1 MGTMLA
7 ATTAQDV
14 HVTDQRVLAEVLAEV
29 VGGVG
34 VITLNRP
41 KALNALSLGMVR
53 SLMATLL
60 RWRDDAS
67 VLAVMLRGSARL
79 MPDGSLGATH
89 FCAGG
94 DIRFM
99 HEAGMSGDL
108 AIDDFFTEE
117 YDLDHFIH
125 VYPKPVIA
133 WLDGIVMGGGMGLAQ
148 GATLRVATPAVKMAM
163 PETRIGLIPDVAG
176 GYFLS
181 RLPGAV
187 GEYLGI
193 VGQTFNA
200 HDALH
205 WRLVDGIVSP
215 DAQAALLQ
223 TWAGQ
228 PVGSGAQAVACVKAC
243 CLSEADALTAVPAR
257 SLSLHEPAIDQHF
270 ALPTVE
276 AMCAALQEDGSEWA
290 LSALKHLQG
299 NSPLMMKV
307 TLRQIRM
314 ARHMG
319 LGEVFRLERNLVR
332 QCFAL
337 RKGAA
342 SETVEGVRA
351 LAVDKDHQPRWNPGT
366 LAEVTQAQVD
376 AFFEPPW
383 PSHIHPLRHLTD

>member
-1 MGTMLA
+1 
-7 ATTAQDV
+7 
-14 HVTDQRVLAEVLAEV
+14 VTDQLVLTEV

-41 KALNALSLGMVR
+41 KALNALSLDMVR
-53 SLMATLL
+53 SLMATLT
-60 RWRDDAS
+60 RWRDDPA
-67 VLAVMLRGSARL
+67 VLAVMLLGSARTQA
-79 MPDGSLGATH
+79 DGTEGARH

-108 AIDDFFTEE
+108 SIDDFFTEE
-117 YDLDHFIH
+117 YDLDHALH
-125 VYPKPVIA
+125 VYPKPVMA
-133 WLDGIVMGGGMGLAQ
+133 WLEGIVMGGGMGLAQ
-148 GATLRVATPAVKMAM
+148 GATLRVATPSVKMAM

-181 RLPGAV
+181 RLPGSA
-187 GEYLGI
+187 GECLGV
-193 VGQTFNA
+193 VGQTWNV

-205 WRLVDGIVSP
+205 WRLVDGVAP
-215 DAQAALLQ
+215 EGAHTALLQ
-223 TWAGQ
+223 SWRQ
-228 PVGSGAQAVACVKAC
+228 QAVASGAEAVARAKAC
-243 CLSEADALTAVPAR
+243 CMSEPDALQAIPPRT
-257 SLSLHEPAIDQHF
+257 LSLHEASMDRHF
-270 ALPTVE
+270 SLPTLE
-276 AMCAALQEDGSEWA
+276 AIVTSLQGDASEWA
-290 LSALKHLQG
+290 AHALKHLHG

-319 LGEVFRLERNLVR
+319 LAEVFRLERNLVR

-351 LAVDKDHQPRWNPGT
+351 LAVDKDHQPRWNPPS
-366 LAEVTQAQVD
+366 LSEVSEQMVD
-376 AFFEPPW
+376 AFFSPPW
-383 PSHIHPLRHLTD
+383 PAHIHPLRHLQD

>member
-1 MGTMLA
+1 MDST
-7 ATTAQDV
+7 
-14 HVTDQRVLAEVLAEV
+14 VLADV

-41 KALNALSLGMVR
+41 KALNALSLSMVR
-53 SLMATLL
+53 SLMATLS
-60 RWRDDAS
+60 RWRDDES
-67 VLAVMLRGSARL
+67 VLAVLVRGSARE
-79 MPDGSLGATH
+79 MPDGSQGATH

-148 GATLRVATPAVKMAM
+148 GAALRVATPAVKMAM

-181 RLPGAV
+181 RLPGSV

-205 WRLVDGIVSP
+205 WRLVDGIVTQ

-223 TWAGQ
+223 SWVDQ
-228 PVGSGAQAVACVKAC
+228 PVVSGAQAVARVKAC
-243 CLSEADALTAVPAR
+243 CLNPAEALAALPAR
-257 SLSLHEPAIDQHF
+257 GLSLQEPAIDQHF
-270 ALPTVE
+270 GLATLE
-276 AMCAALQEDGSEWA
+276 AMVDSLQNEGSDWAKAALQ
-290 LSALKHLQG
+290 HLQG

-319 LGEVFRLERNLVR
+319 LAEVFRLERNLVR

-351 LAVDKDHQPRWNPGT
+351 LAVDKDHQPRWNPAT
-366 LAEVTQAQVD
+366 LADVLPEQVD

-383 PSHIHPLRHLTD
+383 PSHIHPLRHLMD

>member
-1 MGTMLA
+1 MGTMLHA
-7 ATTAQDV
+7 RTWMDAHMMD
-14 HVTDQRVLAEVLAEV
+14 EFVLAEV

-41 KALNALSLGMVR
+41 KALNALSLSMVR
-53 SLMATLL
+53 SMKTTLS
-60 RWRDDAS
+60 RWLDDDA
-67 VLAVMLRGSARL
+67 VLAVMLRGSSRS
-79 MPDGSLGATH
+79 MPDGSQGATH

-125 VYPKPVIA
+125 AYPKPVIA

-148 GATLRVATPAVKMAM
+148 GAALRVATPAVKMAM

-181 RLPGAV
+181 RLPGSV
-187 GEYLGI
+187 GEYLGV

-205 WRLVDGIVSP
+205 WRLVDGIVKP
-215 DAQAALLQ
+215 EAQAALLQ
-223 TWAGQ
+223 SWADQ
-228 PVGSGAQAVACVKAC
+228 PVLSGAQAVARVKAC
-243 CLSEADALTAVPAR
+243 CLSEADGVMALPAR
-257 SLSLHEPAIDQHF
+257 GLSLHEPAIDQHF
-270 ALPTVE
+270 SLATVE
-276 AMCAALQEDGSEWA
+276 GMAASLHSAGSDWATGVLQ
-290 LSALKHLQG
+290 HLQG

-319 LGEVFRLERNLVR
+319 LAEVFRLERNLVR

-351 LAVDKDHQPRWNPGT
+351 LAVDKDHQPRWNPAT
-366 LAEVTQAQVD
+366 LVDVLPEQVD

-383 PSHIHPLRHLTD
+383 PSHIHPLRHLMD

>member
-1 MGTMLA
+1 MDSA
-7 ATTAQDV
+7 
-14 HVTDQRVLAEVLAEV
+14 VLAEV

-41 KALNALSLGMVR
+41 KALNALSLAMVR
-53 SLMATLL
+53 SLMTTLT
-60 RWRDDAS
+60 RWRDDPA
-67 VLAVMLRGSARL
+67 VLAVMVQGSARAQA
-79 MPDGSLGATH
+79 DGSAGARH

-108 AIDDFFTEE
+108 SIDDFFTEE
-117 YDLDHFIH
+117 YDLDHALH

-133 WLDGIVMGGGMGLAQ
+133 WLEGIVMGGGMGLAQ
-148 GATLRVATPAVKMAM
+148 GATLRVATHSVKMAM

-187 GEYLGI
+187 GECLGV
-193 VGQTFNA
+193 VGQTWNV

-205 WRLVDGIVSP
+205 WRLVDGVVP
-215 DAQAALLQ
+215 DGALTALLQ
-223 TWAGQ
+223 SWRE
-228 PVGSGAQAVACVKAC
+228 QAVASGAEAVARAKAC
-243 CLSEADALTAVPAR
+243 CMNEADAAR
-257 SLSLHEPAIDQHF
+257 AMPPRTLSLHEASMDRHFSLLTIEAIV
-270 ALPTVE
+270 AS
-276 AMCAALQEDGSEWA
+276 LQSDTSDWA
-290 LSALKHLQG
+290 THALKHLHG

-319 LGEVFRLERNLVR
+319 LAEVFRLERNLVR

-351 LAVDKDHQPRWNPGT
+351 LAVDKDHQPRWNPPS
-366 LAEVTQAQVD
+366 LAEVSTDLVD
-376 AFFEPPW
+376 AFFAPPW
-383 PSHIHPLRHLTD
+383 PAHIHPLRHLHD

>member
-1 MGTMLA
+1 MGTMLHA
-7 ATTAQDV
+7 RTWRDA
-14 HVTDQRVLAEVLAEV
+14 HVMQEFVLAEV

-41 KALNALSLGMVR
+41 KALNALSLSMVR
-53 SLMATLL
+53 SMKTTLS
-60 RWRDDAS
+60 RWLDDDA
-67 VLAVMLRGSARL
+67 VLAVMLRGSSRL
-79 MPDGSLGATH
+79 MPDGSQGATH

-125 VYPKPVIA
+125 AYPKPVIA

-148 GATLRVATPAVKMAM
+148 GAALRVATPAVKMAM

-187 GEYLGI
+187 GEYLGV

-205 WRLVDGIVSP
+205 WRLVDGIVKP
-215 DAQAALLQ
+215 EAQAALLQ
-223 TWAGQ
+223 SWADQ
-228 PVGSGAQAVACVKAC
+228 PVLSGAQAVARVKAC
-243 CLSEADALTAVPAR
+243 CLSEADGVMALPAR
-257 SLSLHEPAIDQHF
+257 GLSLHEAAIDQHF
-270 ALPTVE
+270 SLASVE
-276 AMCAALQEDGSEWA
+276 GMAASLHSDGSDWATGALQ
-290 LSALKHLQG
+290 HLQG

-319 LGEVFRLERNLVR
+319 LAEVFRLERNLVR

-351 LAVDKDHQPRWNPGT
+351 LAVDKDHQPRWNPAT
-366 LAEVTQAQVD
+366 LADVLPEQVD

-383 PSHIHPLRHLTD
+383 PSHIHPLRHLMD